1 MLKGK
6 NCIVTGASR
15 GIGRQIAL
23 KLAKEGANL
32 VLNYR
37 SNDSEIQDLINEI
50 ESFGSKAIKVKADV
64 SVFDDAKK
72 IIDEAKAAFG
82 SIDVLVNNAGITKDA
97 LLLRMNEDDFDK
109 VIDVNLKGT
118 FNTIKHASKVMLKQK
133 SGRIINISSVVGV
146 IGNIGQANYVSSKAG
161 VIGLTKAVAKELGSR
176 GITVNAIAPGF
187 IQTKMTD
194 KLSDNIKEGMLNNIP
209 LKKFG
214 SPEDVANLVQF
225 LASDKASYI
234 TGQVINVDGGMAM

>member
-64 SVFDDAKK
+64 SIFDDAKK
-72 IIDEAKAAFG
+72 IIDEAKEAFG
-82 SIDVLVNNAGITKDA
+82 SVDVLVNNAGITKDA

-133 SGRIINISSVVGV
+133 SGRIINISSVVGL

-187 IQTKMTD
+187 IETKMTD
-194 KLSDNIKEGMLNNIP
+194 KLSDNVKEGMLNNIP

-214 SPEDVANLVQF
+214 SPEDVANLVEF